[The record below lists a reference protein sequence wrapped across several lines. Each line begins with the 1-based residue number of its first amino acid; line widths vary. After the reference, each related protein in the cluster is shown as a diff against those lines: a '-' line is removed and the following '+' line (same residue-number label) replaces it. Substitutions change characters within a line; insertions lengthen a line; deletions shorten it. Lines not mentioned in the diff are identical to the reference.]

1 VPAAQLE
8 EGDEYRS
15 SMGSNV
21 LFKPLHKREAIEQS
35 GAQRTRI

>member
-1 VPAAQLE
+1 
-8 EGDEYRS
+8 
-15 SMGSNV
+15 MGSNV